1 MNIVVIGGGSPGKFG
16 NDFCNR
22 ARSEGHD
29 VYVISH
35 RDYGTN
41 DPKQIVADFNNVDE
55 FLVKFKNLTTHLD
68 KIDVLLYNTNGYSYP
83 GIPEQLQSTSS
94 VSFEQWEQSLK
105 LHVVIPHSLAL
116 ESLKK
121 MTKGCSIVFMTSG
134 MSYDL
139 KRTTWTDK
147 VGYAGFKGMQNHLMI
162 GLAYHNDKEAIVTCI
177 APYFPYED
185 KEKYSNV
192 LNNTYEYITTL
203 TEESNGKIRGIFPD
217 VPLQYIN

>member
-1 MNIVVIGGGSPGKFG
+1 MNIVVIGGGKPGKFG

-41 DPKQIVADFNNVDE
+41 DPKQIVADYNNVSD
-55 FLVKFKNLTTHLD
+55 FLEKFKNLTNHLD
-68 KIDVLLYNTNGYSYP
+68 KIDIVLYNTNAYSYP
-83 GIPEQLQSTSS
+83 GTPEHLQSTGT
-94 VSFEQWEQSLK
+94 VSLEQWEQSLK
-105 LHVVIPHSLAL
+105 LHVVIPHSIAL

-121 MTKGCSIVFMTSG
+121 MSKGSGIVFMTSG

-139 KRTTWTDK
+139 KRTTWTDRA
-147 VGYAGFKGMQNHLMI
+147 GYAGFKGMQNHLMI

-185 KEKYSNV
+185 KEKYISV
-192 LNNTYEYITTL
+192 LNNAYEYITTL
-203 TEESNGKIRGIFPD
+203 TAESNGKIRNISPD